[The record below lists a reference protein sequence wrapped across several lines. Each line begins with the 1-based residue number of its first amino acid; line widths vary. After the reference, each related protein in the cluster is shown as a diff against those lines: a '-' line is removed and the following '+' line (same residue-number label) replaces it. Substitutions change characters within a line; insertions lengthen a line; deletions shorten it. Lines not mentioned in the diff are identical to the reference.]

1 MFPQTNELKYLL
13 KQISQM
19 PHAFETPS
27 CYKLVRNYHHAQ
39 PMFETLKPKVKKI
52 ALIMLSIQGSHV
64 IANDS
69 WSL

>member
-39 PMFETLKPKVKKI
+39 PMIETLKPKVNFFCFENAI
-52 ALIMLSIQGSHV
+52 NTRITCYCQ
-64 IANDS
+64 
-69 WSL
+69 